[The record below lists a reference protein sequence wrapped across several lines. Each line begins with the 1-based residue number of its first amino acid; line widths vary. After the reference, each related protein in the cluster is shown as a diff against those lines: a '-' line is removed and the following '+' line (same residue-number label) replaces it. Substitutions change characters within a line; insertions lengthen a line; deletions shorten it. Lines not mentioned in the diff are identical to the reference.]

1 MKNDWVSMRSKTRK
15 YWGNVCS
22 PVMIL
27 MLFVA
32 LLVPCRVVG
41 QQAPVQGTDDLLVQ
55 IDSVESLIDTIQSH
69 GDDMVELTDNSET
82 LLENRVV
89 LQALGKDGEGLPDI
103 ESYLLVSL
111 ADGRI
116 VALDEKTG
124 RRIWSIDT
132 GSPLVMSSKQVEEGQ
147 SEGIFPSTDGSLY
160 TYSVNKDSSP
170 RVKKLPV
177 SVKDLVDSSPSTTP
191 QGTMVLGSQATVVFI
206 IDVDKGI
213 VLKTI
218 SGDEQDLYM
227 YLRNEKADPQTHVGK
242 DFYEGDVPLPS
253 RTIAISRKT
262 FVVRSIHPSLG
273 EQWNVTWSQLDK
285 MPLLEIYGHGAER
298 DRDDLKLVLAPD
310 YSLRRFDP
318 ANGGEMWSVSFDVP
332 PTVAYPATGKA
343 IDLLE
348 ATKKLLNMA
357 VKVKSASNNALIGKD
372 LNLEVSET
380 LVVGEMDG
388 KLFGLRAPYFKNRKD
403 IEGVDPEVGSD
414 MTDTKGEQQ
423 NVLVPMKQPVG
434 NVAGQVC
441 RDGNGMCRIPVGF
454 YPLVDNSSE
463 SKLLFLPKCTE
474 EDIEE
479 CSSDDNGNP
488 QQNRAQAKVQIAII
502 FSTTAIIVV
511 FSFVLFSKWKY
522 SNVIV
527 SSNASVELPNGNVRV
542 GRLEVSKN
550 VLGYGSG
557 GTTVYEGV
565 MDGRKVA
572 VKRMLKQLVELAQ
585 QEIKAL
591 IDSDEHPNVVRC
603 FALEEDNEFIYLALE
618 RCDMSLADA
627 LETSK
632 LTNMKFRKI
641 DANGNITRTETA
653 FQVSRDIAEG
663 VNAVHSRGIVHR
675 DLKPHNVLLNS
686 SGRAK
691 LSDMGLS
698 KKLVDNQASFE
709 TLGAGGS
716 PGWQAPEQ
724 LITRAGGSARLT
736 ASVDIFSCGM
746 LIYYCLTGGK
756 HPYGDSY
763 NRDGSIIKD
772 EKDLS
777 GIEDV
782 PCALNLISAMLSKD
796 SQKRPTSE
804 QVLEHPMWWSPH
816 ERLDF
821 LSDFSDRVE
830 VENRADDESAFIA
843 LESLSSWAIG
853 TDTGWLNML
862 DSIVVDNLTKY
873 RKYDHLSLRDLL
885 RVVRNKSSHYRELPF
900 DVKKKLGSLPE
911 GFLSYFEKRFP
922 NLVTTCFFFALKW
935 YPGDSVFDKYF
946 NSNKAV
952 GLLDTCGPPPMID
965 PKLQQEAQAEAQ
977 ARIDAQKESIKA
989 IMEDHVQM
997 VAKATSGTPV
1007 SSLKHGT
1014 PVASETPEQTLLSP
1028 VLPRKP
1034 WMIPCEFYTKTG
1046 TCKFGADC
1054 RFDHPPEHQV
1064 TLNEYGLP
1072 IRPGEPK
1079 CSHFERTMTCK
1090 YGAACKYDHSLTK
1103 TPKK

>member
-1 MKNDWVSMRSKTRK
+1 MRSFQS
-15 YWGNVCS
+15 GNACS
-22 PVMIL
+22 V
-27 MLFVA
+27 V
-32 LLVPCRVVG
+32 LL
-41 QQAPVQGTDDLLVQ
+41 LLTVLLLWSGCMCEGEQVQ
-55 IDSVESLIDTIQSH
+55 IDSLESLIDTLKDH
-69 GDDMVELTDNSET
+69 GDEVVELTGESESLLDNT
-82 LLENRVV
+82 VV
-89 LQALGKDGEGLPDI
+89 LQALGKNVDSVD
-103 ESYLLVSL
+103 SNDAYLLVSL

-116 VALDEKTG
+116 VALNEDTG
-124 RRIWSIDT
+124 KQIWSIDT
-132 GSPLVMSSKQVEEGQ
+132 GSPLVMSSKNMGDEQT
-147 SEGIFPSTDGSLY
+147 EGIFPSTDGSLY
-160 TYSVNKDSSP
+160 TYSIPKEGSP
-170 RVKKLPV
+170 EVKKLPV
-177 SVKDLVDSSPSTTP
+177 SVKDLVDSSPSPTP

-218 SGDEQDLYM
+218 SGDEKDLFM
-227 YLRNEKADPQTHVGK
+227 YLRNEQMDPQTRVGK
-242 DFYEGDVPLPS
+242 DFYS
-253 RTIAISRKT
+253 TRTQRTIAISRKT
-262 FVVRSIHPSLG
+262 FVVRSIHPALG

-298 DRDDLKLVLAPD
+298 DRDDLRLIVAPD
-310 YSLRRFDP
+310 FSLRRFDHSSG
-318 ANGGEMWSVSFDVP
+318 AEMWTASFDVP

-348 ATKKLLNMA
+348 ATKKLLHAA
-357 VKVKSASNNALIGKD
+357 VKVKDASNKALVGKGPG
-372 LNLEVSET
+372 LEVSET

-388 KLFGLRAPYFKNRKD
+388 KLFGLRAPYFRTKEVEYN
-403 IEGVDPEVGSD
+403 EDPE
-414 MTDTKGEQQ
+414 GEPAPAGEKA
-423 NVLVPMKQPVG
+423 LVSVKQPVG
-434 NVAGQVC
+434 SVAGRAC

-454 YPLVDNSSE
+454 YPLVSNSSE
-463 SKLLFLPKCTE
+463 TKLLFLPKCTE
-474 EDIEE
+474 EDVEDCPDEDEE
-479 CSSDDNGNP
+479 LAVSVS
-488 QQNRAQAKVQIAII
+488 QVQM
-502 FSTTAIIVV
+502 
-511 FSFVLFSKWKY
+511 
-522 SNVIV
+522 VIV
-527 SSNASVELPNGNVRV
+527 SGTTAMVVVVSIILFRNMRYGKGAMSSELPNGNIRV
-542 GRLEVSKN
+542 GRLEVSKT

-565 MDGRKVA
+565 LDGRKVA

-632 LTNMKFRKI
+632 LTSMKFRKI
-641 DANGNITRTETA
+641 DPDGHIVRTETA

-724 LITRAGGSARLT
+724 LIIRGGGSARLT
-736 ASVDIFSCGM
+736 ASVDIFSSGM

-763 NRDGSIIKD
+763 NRDGAILKD

-777 GIEDV
+777 GISDV

-796 SQKRPTSE
+796 SEKRPSSE

-816 ERLDF
+816 DRLGF

-830 VENRADDESAFIA
+830 IENRSNDESAFVA
-843 LESLSSWAIG
+843 LESLSTWAIG
-853 TDTGWLNML
+853 TDTGWLNLL
-862 DSIVVDNLTKY
+862 DPVVVDNLTKY
-873 RKYDHLSLRDLL
+873 RKYDPLSLRDLL
-885 RVVRNKSSHYRELPF
+885 RVVRNKSSHYRELPV
-900 DVKKKLGSLPE
+900 DVQKKLGSLPE
-911 GFLSYFEKRFP
+911 GFLNYFEKRFP

-946 NSNKAV
+946 NSSKAI
-952 GLLDTCGPPPMID
+952 GLLASCGPPPMID
-965 PKLQQEAQAEAQ
+965 PQLQEEAQAEAQ

-989 IMEDHVQM
+989 IMEDHAQM
-997 VAKATSGTPV
+997 MVKAANGTPKSSLKNGTPV
-1007 SSLKHGT
+1007 D
-1014 PVASETPEQTLLSP
+1014 TPEQAYLSP
-1028 VLPRKP
+1028 LLPRKP
-1034 WMIPCEFYTKTG
+1034 WMIPCEFYMKTG
-1046 TCKFGADC
+1046 TCKFGAEC

-1064 TLNEYGLP
+1064 TLNEFGLP

-1090 YGAACKYDHSLTK
+1090 YGASCKFDHQVMQ